1 MTVNEIVADAVNTI
15 IRGWDENDAEA
26 GQEAQQAQ
34 NPDAWFEYMQC
45 QIEAVVGGAV
55 DECTKELRTEVK
67 SVLEMLDNL
76 AELWGDEVVFRN
88 CRDRLR
94 VVAKGGA

>member
-1 MTVNEIVADAVNTI
+1 MTTKEIVADAVNTI
-15 IRGWDENDAEA
+15 IRGWDENEAEA

-34 NPDAWFEYMQC
+34 NPDAWLDYMQC

-55 DECTKELRTEVK
+55 DECTKELRMEVK

-76 AELWGDEVVFRN
+76 AELWGDEGVFRS

-94 VVAKGGA
+94 VIVKGGA